1 MEIKKNFRASCLACS
16 LLLLIILPAVLSA
29 QIFKVDKTQFL
40 AVTSGLLA
48 IDLSN
53 NYLDEKFI
61 DKPTISELNALDKD
75 DVSFFDRIAFQPYS
89 KKLKDWSDYTA
100 IAAIGVA
107 TYTAFDHDY
116 WMDNL
121 MVFSEIMLAQSAFA
135 KWTKTFS
142 SRYRPFVYDDKV
154 SFSKKRE
161 YNSQHSFFSMH
172 SSTTFAASTFA
183 YYYYSQNFGE
193 NIPTALLM
201 YSPSV
206 ATAVLRV
213 ASANHF
219 PSDVVAGAVIGS
231 GISYLICR
239 IHRSDAVVIN
249 LGFNNIEFS
258 IKY

>member
-1 MEIKKNFRASCLACS
+1 LGINNNLRASRSACS
-16 LLLLIILPAVLSA
+16 FLLLLIISTTLSA

-40 AVTSGLLA
+40 TVTSGLLA

-53 NYLDEKFI
+53 NYLDDKFI
-61 DKPTISELNALDKD
+61 DKPSAAELASLNKD
-75 DVSFFDRIAFQPYS
+75 DVPFFDHIAFQPYS
-89 KKLKDWSDYTA
+89 KSLKDWSDYTA
-100 IAAIGVA
+100 IAAIGIA
-107 TYTAFDHDY
+107 TYTTYDHDY

-135 KWTKTFS
+135 KWIKTFS
-142 SRYRPFVYDDKV
+142 GRYRPFVYDDDV
-154 SFSKKRE
+154 SLSKKRE

-183 YYYYSQNFGE
+183 YYYYSQNFGK
-193 NIPTALLM
+193 NIPTALLI

-219 PSDVVAGAVIGS
+219 PSDVVAGAVVGS
-231 GISYLICR
+231 GISYLICKL
-239 IHRSDAVVIN
+239 HRSDAVIIN
-249 LGFNNIEFS
+249 LGYNNIGLS
-258 IKY
+258 IRY

>member
-1 MEIKKNFRASCLACS
+1 LEININFRASLLACS
-16 LLLLIILPAVLSA
+16 AFLLIILPAALSA

-40 AVTSGLLA
+40 TVTSGLLA

-61 DKPTISELNALDKD
+61 EKPSAADLISLDKD
-75 DVSFFDRIAFQPYS
+75 DVPFFDQIAFQPYS
-89 KKLKDWSDYTA
+89 KSLKDWSDYTA
-100 IAAIGVA
+100 IAAIGIA

-142 SRYRPFVYDDKV
+142 SRYRPFVYDAEV
-154 SFSKKRE
+154 SDRKKRE
-161 YNSQHSFFSMH
+161 YNSQHSFYSMH

-183 YYYYSQNFGE
+183 YYYYSQNFGKS
-193 NIPTALLM
+193 IPTALLL

-219 PSDVVAGAVIGS
+219 PSDVVTGAVIGS
-231 GISYLICR
+231 GFSYLICR
-239 IHRSDAVVIN
+239 IHRSDTVVIN
-249 LGFNNIEFS
+249 LGFNNIGFS